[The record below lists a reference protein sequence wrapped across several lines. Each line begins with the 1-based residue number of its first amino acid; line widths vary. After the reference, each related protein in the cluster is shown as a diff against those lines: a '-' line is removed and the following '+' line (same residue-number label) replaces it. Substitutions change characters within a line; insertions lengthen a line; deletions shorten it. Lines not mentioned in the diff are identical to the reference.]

1 MSCLIML
8 IVQFREAIMSVLTFF
23 LGDLIAI
30 VRRREDE
37 SDRLKREVK
46 YLNSQLRELRD
57 ESRRME
63 LDLLQELDMLH
74 DKNSVMR

>member
-1 MSCLIML
+1 MLCLIML
-8 IVQFREAIMSVLTFF
+8 IVQFREVIMSVLTFF

>member
-1 MSCLIML
+1 MLCLIML

>member
-1 MSCLIML
+1 MLCLIML
-8 IVQFREAIMSVLTFF
+8 IVQFRKAIMSVLTFF